1 MSRYNISEAKSI
13 CFGYDMEL
21 RRLRYFIAVA
31 EEGHITRA
39 AERLGMQQ
47 PPLSQQIKA
56 IERELD
62 VQLFRRKPRGV
73 ELTDAGRAFLHDAL
87 ATLARLDRGIETT
100 RRTARGEQGRI
111 CLGVTQTSPFH
122 PFVPRVIRAFREAYP
137 LVSITLEEGNSN
149 ELVEHLR
156 NERIDAAFIRTP
168 PADAKGLVVSALLEE
183 ELVAALPEGHVQA
196 QSDGRGD
203 AALPFKALAG
213 ETFVVWGRPQGMGFY
228 PTVIA
233 ACHAAGFN
241 PRLAHEALRLASTLN
256 LVAVGLGISIVPAS
270 LQRIKMDGVVY
281 RRLRSSTRLTAPLL
295 LVSRRGDPSAVVR
308 HYCDLVKRAAKEFS
322 ANGPE
327 CEVRRV
333 RKRKII
339 LSSRAGSPARSR

>member
-1 MSRYNISEAKSI
+1 
-13 CFGYDMEL
+13 MEL
-21 RRLRYFIAVA
+21 RHLRYFIAVA

-62 VQLFRRKPRGV
+62 VQLFRRKSRGV

-137 LVSITLEEGNSN
+137 LVSMTLEEGDSY
-149 ELVEHLR
+149 ELIEHLR

-168 PADAKGLVVSALLEE
+168 PADGQGLAISALLEE
-183 ELVAALPEGHVQA
+183 ELVAALPKGHVLA
-196 QSDGRGD
+196 RGGGRGD
-203 AALPFKALAG
+203 TALPLKSLAS
-213 ETFVVWGRPQGMGFY
+213 ETFITWGRPQGMGLY
-228 PTVIA
+228 ATVIA

-241 PRLAHEALRLASTLN
+241 PRLRHEALRLASTLN
-256 LVAVGLGISIVPAS
+256 LVAVGLGVSTVPAS
-270 LQRIKMDGVVY
+270 LQRIRMDGVVY
-281 RRLRSSTRLTAPLL
+281 RRLKGSARLTAPLML
-295 LVSRRGDPSAVVR
+295 ASRRGDPSAVVR
-308 HYCDLVKRAAKEFS
+308 HYWDLVKRAAKDFS
-322 ANGPE
+322 AGDFE
-327 CEVRRV
+327 SEVRR
-333 RKRKII
+333 
-339 LSSRAGSPARSR
+339 A